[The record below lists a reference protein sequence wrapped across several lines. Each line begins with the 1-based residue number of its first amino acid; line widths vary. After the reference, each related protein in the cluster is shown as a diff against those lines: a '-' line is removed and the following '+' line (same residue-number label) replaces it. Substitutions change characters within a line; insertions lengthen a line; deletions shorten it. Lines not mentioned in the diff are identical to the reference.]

1 MRFTAALQGNLRDV
15 LRAEVRAMAPPLRRA
30 LKAGGARLKGDLK
43 AQAEAADLGRLGKA
57 WAHRHYRG
65 RYNPFDMV
73 SIVFPRGR
81 AVRKAIAA
89 FDQGVTVR
97 PVNAKYLAIPTQWN
111 RKSGRRGGRVLYKPG
126 EIRDRF
132 VARARNGNLILFAR
146 VSKVEM
152 KTKQGRIRQKA
163 FVNSTLK
170 GKNQAKLLGS
180 GRVRRTEAI
189 LEYGVVPMFVL
200 VPEVKLKKRLDL
212 DAVIGP
218 VLDALP
224 AMIVKEM
231 DHEDAEQARSRDAGA
246 RGSA

>member
-1 MRFTAALQGNLRDV
+1 MRLIAAVQGNLRDV
-15 LRAEVRAMAPPLRRA
+15 LRAEARAMAPPLRRA
-30 LKAGGARLKGDLK
+30 LKAAGDQLKRDLR
-43 AQAEAADLGRLGKA
+43 AQAEAADLGRLGKS

-81 AVRKAIAA
+81 GVRAAIAA
-89 FDQGVTVR
+89 FDEGATVR
-97 PVNAKYLAIPTQWN
+97 PVNAKYLWIPTQWN

-126 EIRDRF
+126 QLRNAF
-132 VARARNGNLILFAR
+132 AARAQNGNLIVFAR
-146 VSKVEM
+146 VSKAEV

-170 GKNQAKLLGS
+170 GKTQAKLLGS

-212 DAVIGP
+212 DAVIEP
-218 VLDALP
+218 VLNALP

-231 DHEDAEQARSRDAGA
+231 EHEDAEQARNRDAGA
-246 RGSA
+246 RGSS